1 MFGLFFLFI
10 ISLGVLAALL
20 FINQQ
25 ELEKSEKLRYDSYV
39 LAELLRQT
47 SDDLTRF
54 ARTYAVTGEPK
65 YEKYYWDILA
75 IREGA
80 KPWPEHSERIYWDFV
95 AVTGKAP
102 RPAGQTISLYQL
114 LKNVGITQQEFAK
127 LIEAEAKSNA
137 LVRTEETAM
146 NAVKGLYD
154 DGTGEF
160 TKHGE
165 PNQAWA
171 IKILHDEA
179 YHREK
184 AKIMQP
190 IDDFFAMSDA
200 RTLRATE
207 KFERA
212 GRL

>member
-54 ARTYAVTGEPK
+54 ANTYAVTGEPK

-80 KPWPEHSERIYWDFV
+80 KPWPEHSEGF
-95 AVTGKAP
+95 TG
-102 RPAGQTISLYQL
+102 
-114 LKNVGITQQEFAK
+114 
-127 LIEAEAKSNA
+127 
-137 LVRTEETAM
+137 
-146 NAVKGLYD
+146 
-154 DGTGEF
+154 
-160 TKHGE
+160 
-165 PNQAWA
+165 
-171 IKILHDEA
+171 ILS
-179 YHREK
+179 R
-184 AKIMQP
+184 
-190 IDDFFAMSDA
+190 
-200 RTLRATE
+200 
-207 KFERA
+207 
-212 GRL
+212 